1 MMLNAKPSPSS
12 ASLSSSFPS
21 TQILSASFNQDGSCF
36 AIGTTEGFKI
46 FNAKSG
52 RLCYEREC
60 GALCIVEMLYSSS
73 LLAIVGAGEQPSL
86 SPRRLC
92 LFNTVKGTGLRDL
105 NFLTSVLAVRVNKK
119 RLIVVLWDKAYI
131 YDSNSLTILNT
142 IDTVPNP
149 KGLCAF
155 SCSLDGCYLALPAST
170 SKGSV
175 LLYNAMELHSHC
187 QIDAHQSPLAVLALS
202 VDGTY
207 IGTAS
212 EQGTIIRVHLV
223 TQPTKSYN
231 FRRGTYPSTITSLS
245 FGSSKQAP
253 DLLVATT
260 STGSVHVF
268 SIGSVI
274 NRRPKRSVSL
284 LTTII
289 PDKISDALDPGT
301 HFVLQNAIPAGI
313 KSCATIHVNDE
324 AFAGPVTSRPTC
336 RASIFILS
344 YNSYFQ
350 EYSLTLDDS
359 GTSTWKLE
367 REFNLL
373 IRM

>member
-1 MMLNAKPSPSS
+1 MMSNAKPSPSS
-12 ASLSSSFPS
+12 ALPSSSSLS

-36 AIGTTEGFKI
+36 AIGTTDGFKI
-46 FNAKSG
+46 FNVKSG

-92 LFNTVKGTGLRDL
+92 LFNTVKGTALRDL

-119 RLIVVLWDKAYI
+119 RLIVVLCDKAYI
-131 YDSNSLTILNT
+131 YDSNSLAILDT

-155 SCSLDGCYLALPAST
+155 SCSVDGCYLALPAST

-187 QIDAHQSPLAVLALS
+187 QIDAHQSPLAALVLS

-212 EQGTIIRVHLV
+212 EQGTIIRVHL
-223 TQPTKSYN
+223 SYN

-253 DLLVATT
+253 NLLVATT
-260 STGSVHVF
+260 SAGSVHVF
-268 SIGSVI
+268 SIGPVI

-289 PDKISDALDPGT
+289 PDKISDALDPGH
-301 HFVLQNAIPAGI
+301 HFVLQNAIPAGV

-324 AFAGPVTSRPTC
+324 AFAGPPVTSRTTS

-344 YNSYFQ
+344 YNGYFQ

-359 GTSTWKLE
+359 GISTWKLE